1 MPDYRIKS
9 VHAVQVQ
16 SRRHNM
22 AVSARVETMDGAVGK
37 ALCYAGVSVGTHE
50 VHFQYDGGNRWGG
63 LGCMSAVRN
72 VNTTIADTILG
83 MDVRNQFEIDQ
94 AMLSIQGNGSASV
107 GGNAIAAV
115 SAAVLKAGAA
125 ATQMP
130 LYRYIGGENA
140 CMLPVPGAPAF
151 SGGERWGGAVHT
163 HGNKPTGAFQCFGYD
178 SFSEASSAAWDMYHL
193 FAKELEK
200 RGVTEGDWFFYRIP
214 AGIFKHSDE
223 ELFELMADVI
233 HKTGN
238 DGKAG
243 IQIDV
248 AADCYYDRNHKR
260 YRGLFS
266 KEERDRD
273 QLLAYYLKLIDTY
286 PFVSIEDAFYEDD
299 YESHAILREKSG
311 IQIVGDDLYTTM
323 RERVSKG
330 VETGATN
337 VMLLKV
343 NQVGSISQA
352 FEAARFAHEC
362 GMGVMPCESRG
373 EDEDIA
379 DYCVGLGTECVREM
393 AILNNGA
400 NRFLEIED
408 ELGSKAKFWGKRG
421 LKGRKF
427 QE

>member
-1 MPDYRIKS
+1 
-9 VHAVQVQ
+9 
-16 SRRHNM
+16 M

-72 VNTTIADTILG
+72 VNTIIADTILG

-223 ELFELMADVI
+223 ELFDLMADVI